1 MTNSARKGGKTSSRF
16 KWQWRSESPL
26 TAPMVDDVPPEIE
39 LSAYRRLPSSG
50 SESPSGLL
58 NDEGPKAEP
67 IADLDLF
74 FERMYNYYCEK
85 GLTCII
91 TKWIFEILSVIFV
104 ECFIWFFLLVVDWNA
119 LWNAKCGID
128 AFESGSKPCDLAKK
142 AIKPHPLVPFT
153 LTKVI
158 IVGSMVIVTIY
169 GLFNFLKFI
178 VQFKNTLKIRHFYYN
193 SLNVTD
199 REIQTTP
206 WPVILEKAVQLQHSQ
221 QLCVVKDLSAHDVV
235 MRIMRKENYLIG
247 MLNKGVLAFP
257 MSRWIPGAGPA
268 VKSRKNGRKNHLI
281 LTKTLE
287 WTLNWC
293 ILQSM
298 FDNKFCVQRDFVT
311 NPSLLKKRLMIIGIG
326 MLLISPCLV
335 IFMLVYLFLRHA
347 EQFYHHPSIVYS
359 RRWSNLSEWIFR
371 EFNEV
376 DHLFKHRINN
386 SVEHTSNYLKQF
398 PSPRINI
405 IAKFISF
412 VSGGFVAIL
421 IIIGFI
427 DESLLEGHILGRN
440 LLWYAAVFGAMTAI
454 SRAAMADELQ
464 VLDPEGAMSL
474 VVQHT
479 HYMPKRWR
487 GKEHS
492 ALVRAEVETLF
503 QYTGMMLLEEMVSI
517 FLTPILLIF
526 VIPKCADDILHFISD
541 FTVYIDGVG
550 HVCSL
555 SVFDFESHGN
565 RKYGSPC
572 DAAKDRRSTQG
583 KMEKSFLSFQSAYPT
598 WEPSAHGQKFL
609 STLRNFR
616 QSQAH
621 QETDQNY
628 LLTRT
633 WQFAPHLRGQGDAM
647 HRFTLQKGLCHNGD
661 VPKTGHHLG
670 PFLLSNPDQRTY
682 LLDCYYVSKPVD
694 MGEDLKDSPPSPNKI
709 AFDAD
714 QGSFSAHNELRTE
727 INDKDE
733 SWGPLSERQQSYLDA
748 SISSP
753 LFRNNVHQHQDP
765 EHHTVTPWWAR
776 AIPQS
781 SGLQT
786 SFLEPPSFGHHNY
799 GHHSDDINDGTSEQ
813 QDSTNGSTNWS
824 NLHNLSKTTCMD
836 ESDSA
841 EPLNLPFVD
850 DYAGPPKNLTIRIIP
865 RSNDPVQ

>member
-1 MTNSARKGGKTSSRF
+1 
-16 KWQWRSESPL
+16 
-26 TAPMVDDVPPEIE
+26 MVDDVPSEIE

-85 GLTCII
+85 GLSCII

-104 ECFIWFFLLVVDWNA
+104 ECFIWFFLLVVDWHA

-128 AFESGSKPCDLAKK
+128 AFESGSKPCDLAQK

-153 LTKVI
+153 ITKAI

-206 WPVILEKAVQLQHSQ
+206 WPVILEKAVQLQYSQ
-221 QLCVVKDLSAHDVV
+221 QLCVVKNLSAHDVV

-247 MLNKGVLAFP
+247 MLNKGCLAFP
-257 MSRWIPGAGPA
+257 MSGWIPGAGPA

-311 NPSLLKKRLMIIGIG
+311 NPSLLKKRLRIIGTG

-359 RRWSNLSEWIFR
+359 RRWSNLSKWIFR
-371 EFNEV
+371 EFNE
-376 DHLFKHRINN
+376 
-386 SVEHTSNYLKQF
+386 
-398 PSPRINI
+398 
-405 IAKFISF
+405 
-412 VSGGFVAIL
+412 
-421 IIIGFI
+421 
-427 DESLLEGHILGRN
+427 ILGRN

-487 GKEHS
+487 VYWNDAAGRDGLNLSHTNVANICHTEASKVHIQPGNQ
-492 ALVRAEVETLF
+492 VRMAKSFYPLF
-503 QYTGMMLLEEMVSI
+503 TISGRYTGMMLLEEMVSI
-517 FLTPILLIF
+517 FLTPMLLIF
-526 VIPKCADDILHFISD
+526 VIPKCVDDILHFISD

-550 HVCSL
+550 HVCRHCARILLDSL

-598 WEPSAHGQKFL
+598 WEPSAHGQEFL
-609 STLRNFR
+609 STLHNFR

-621 QETDQNY
+621 QEADQNY
-628 LLTRT
+628 LRTRT
-633 WQFAPHLRGQGDAM
+633 WQFAPRLRGQGDAM
-647 HRFTLQKGLCHNGD
+647 HRFTLQKGLRRNGD
-661 VPKTGHHLG
+661 VPKTSHHLG
-670 PFLLSNPDQRTY
+670 PLLPSNPDQRTY
-682 LLDCYYVSKPVD
+682 LLDCYYMSNPVD
-694 MGEDLKDSPPSPNKI
+694 LKGSPRSPNKM

-714 QGSFSAHNELRTE
+714 QGLFSAHNELRIE

-753 LFRNNVHQHQDP
+753 FFRNNVHQHRDP
-765 EHHTVTPWWAR
+765 EHRTVSHWWAR

-799 GHHSDDINDGTSEQ
+799 GHHSDDIYDGTSEQ
-813 QDSTNGSTNWS
+813 QGSTDGSTNWN
-824 NLHNLSKTTCMD
+824 NLHNLSKTPYID
-836 ESDSA
+836 ESDSEVA
-841 EPLNLPFVD
+841 LNLPFVD
-850 DYAGPPKNLTIRIIP
+850 DHAGPLKNPTIRIIP
-865 RSNDPVQ
+865 KVTIQCGEKSIIT

>member
-1 MTNSARKGGKTSSRF
+1 MSRDRKGGNIASRF
-16 KWQWRSESPL
+16 KWQWKSESPL
-26 TAPMVDDVPPEIE
+26 TAQLLDNVSPEIE
-39 LSAYRRLPSSG
+39 LSEYQRLPRSG

-58 NDEGPKAEP
+58 NDEGLKAEP

-74 FERMYNYYCEK
+74 FERLYNYYCEK
-85 GLTCII
+85 GLSCIVV
-91 TKWIFEILSVIFV
+91 KWIFEILSVIFV
-104 ECFIWFFLLVVDWNA
+104 EYFIWFFLLVVDWHA
-119 LWNAKCGID
+119 LWHAKCGID
-128 AFESGSKPCDLAKK
+128 AIESGSKPCDLAKE

-153 LTKVI
+153 ITKAI
-158 IVGSMVIVTIY
+158 IIGSMIIVTIY

-178 VQFKNTLKIRHFYYN
+178 VQFKNTLKIRHFFHN

-206 WPVILEKAVQLQHSQ
+206 WPVILEKVVQLQHSQ
-221 QLCVVKDLSAHDVV
+221 QLCVVKNLSAHDVV

-257 MSRWIPGAGPA
+257 MSWWIPGAGPA
-268 VKSRKNGRKNHLI
+268 VKSEKDGRKNHLI

-287 WTLNWC
+287 WTLIWC
-293 ILQSM
+293 IFQSM
-298 FDNKFCVQRDFVT
+298 FDSKFCVQRDFVT
-311 NPSLLKKRLMIIGIG
+311 NPSLLKKRLVIVGIG
-326 MLLISPCLV
+326 MFLISPCLV

-347 EQFYHHPSIVYS
+347 EHFYHHPSIVYS
-359 RRWSNLSEWIFR
+359 RRWSNLSKWIFR

-376 DHLFKHRINN
+376 EHLFKHRMSN
-386 SVEHTSNYLKQF
+386 SVEHASNYLKQF

-412 VSGGFVAIL
+412 VSGGFVVIL
-421 IIIGFI
+421 IIVGFI

-454 SRAAMADELQ
+454 SRAAIADDLQ
-464 VLDPEGAMSL
+464 VLDPERAMSL

-487 GKEHS
+487 GQEHS
-492 ALVRAEVETLF
+492 ALVRAEFETLF

-526 VIPKCADDILHFISD
+526 VIPKRVDDILGFVSD

-555 SVFDFESHGN
+555 SLFDFGSHGN

-572 DAAKDRRSTQG
+572 DAAKNMRSTQG
-583 KMEKSFLSFQSAYPT
+583 KVEKSFLSFQSSYPT
-598 WEPSAHGQKFL
+598 WEPSACGQKFM
-609 STLRNFR
+609 STLQNFR
-616 QSQAH
+616 QNQEH

-633 WQFAPHLRGQGDAM
+633 CQFAPHLRGQGDVI
-647 HRFTLQKGLCHNGD
+647 HRFPLQKGLCHNGG
-661 VPKTGHHLG
+661 VPKTGHHSSPLWS
-670 PFLLSNPDQRTY
+670 LNPDQRTY
-682 LLDCYYVSKPVD
+682 LLDQYYVSKPVD
-694 MGEDLKDSPPSPNKI
+694 VGEYLKDAPANEM
-709 AFDAD
+709 AFGPD
-714 QGSFSAHNELRTE
+714 QGSSSAYKGLRIE
-727 INDKDE
+727 IDDE
-733 SWGPLSERQQSYLDA
+733 DEKWANLTDRQQSHLDA
-748 SISSP
+748 SMSSP

-765 EHHTVTPWWAR
+765 GHRTVSHWWNR
-776 AIPQS
+776 AVPQS

-799 GHHSDDINDGTSEQ
+799 NHHSDDVYNITAEQEGSNGGGSNWNDP
-813 QDSTNGSTNWS
+813 D
-824 NLHNLSKTTCMD
+824 NLSKTTYMNK
-836 ESDSA
+836 SDSV
-841 EPLNLPFVD
+841 EVLNLPFVD
-850 DYAGPPKNLTIRIIP
+850 DYGGPPKTLTVRIIP
-865 RSNDPVQ
+865 RSSDPV